1 MPFCQFTLR
10 SARGSVLIVAMLM
23 AAIIGISLVSF
34 IKLSNNSLKQANRTF
49 YANSAMN
56 LAEVG
61 LEEAIACFN
70 QLDNVA
76 TPDLAWAGWTLNSTA
91 YNATSSP
98 YTPYVVRNL
107 TGFTP
112 GPNTTGSVKVYAQH
126 YKGSAGTT
134 PVIVVRSTI
143 VQPDGSPSISKYIE
157 VTLRKRSLF
166 ANGFV
171 ARLNISWV
179 GHPMAD
185 SWDSKRYNSPTI
197 DLDSDG
203 IMDINDADAN
213 GDGVLDPSRPYSSA
227 IRTANVI
234 VASVSGNIALATG
247 DIWGSAKTGEFGTI
261 TGGSVH
267 PLGTTTDDPTRR
279 TNDFNATFPDP
290 TIPAPTSSNPIRTRI
305 NTSTVFPRS
314 SDIPVTTGGV
324 TTYYYNF
331 ESTGVINLAGSDTIS
346 ITPGANVV
354 FLMNDHL
361 SVNAITTAGSAGVNT
376 GAGATLNVYTN
387 GNVSIA
393 GNGMVN
399 ANNNAATTAFWGTA
413 TSTQTQNMTISGNGQ
428 LTAVVYA
435 PNADVSL
442 NGGGVSG
449 LMAGAVIAKTII
461 MNGGTEFH
469 YDEALGRI
477 TTGNPYG
484 ISKWRELQSASE
496 RATYSTQLGY

>member
-1 MPFCQFTLR
+1 MLFYQSTLR

-70 QLDNVA
+70 QLDNIA
-76 TPDLAWAGWTLNSTA
+76 TPDLAWANWTLNSSA
-91 YNATSSP
+91 YNASTSP
-98 YTPYVVRNL
+98 NTPYAVRNI
-107 TGFTP
+107 TGFAP
-112 GPNTTGSVKVYAQH
+112 GPNTTGSVKVYVH
-126 YKGSAGTT
+126 YYNGAAGTT
-134 PVIVVRSTI
+134 PVIVAQSTI

-157 VTLRKRSLF
+157 VTLRKRALF
-166 ANGFV
+166 ANGLV
-171 ARLNISWV
+171 ARLDISWV

-185 SWDSKRYNSPTI
+185 SWDSKKYNSPTT
-197 DLDSDG
+197 DLDGDG
-203 IMDINDADAN
+203 IMDINDTDAN
-213 GDGVLDPSRPYSSA
+213 GDGVLDPSRVYSSA
-227 IRTANVI
+227 VRTANVI

-247 DIWGSAKTGEFGTI
+247 DVWGSAKTGELGTI

-279 TNDFNATFPDP
+279 TNDFNATFPEP
-290 TIPAPTSSNPIRTRI
+290 TIPAPTSYNSITTTI
-305 NTSTVFPRS
+305 NASTSFPRA
-314 SDIPVTTGGV
+314 SDTPVTVGGV

-331 ESTGVINLAGSDTIS
+331 TSTGIIKLAGSDTIS

-354 FLMNDHL
+354 FLMNNHL

-376 GAGATLNVYTN
+376 GAGATLNVYSN
-387 GNVSIA
+387 GNVKIA

-413 TSTQTQNMTISGNGQ
+413 TSTQTQSMTISGNGQ

-449 LMAGAVIAKTII
+449 LMAGAVVAKSIT

-469 YDEALGRI
+469 YDDALGRL
-477 TTGNPYG
+477 TVGNPYG
-484 ISKWRELQSASE
+484 ISRWRELQSATE
-496 RATYSTQLGY
+496 RASYSTQLGY